1 MTFNQKSYILYI
13 NQQGQD
19 MAIKIDG
26 MKKKVKPSNANFAD
40 EKYTGTEPIWDY
52 DRALTF
58 SNEVFDHHLRQ
69 SFRYYNYYYS
79 TKDLKKYV
87 VAWLRQHEGDSG
99 VHKLDKATIDRYART
114 ADSLT
119 PFTVCALIKANE
131 RGMPLRDS
139 HVEYILDAVKRV
151 LLLKADDEEEEEK
164 KVDTA
169 KPQVKIPTIQDRMNE
184 VAKKHI
190 LYFEMLED
198 ALFAGETVDPK
209 AYEYLVKNLVPQ
221 ALIGK
226 IQAVFEPRIAEVRE
240 ARKGEC
246 EQLKEAYS
254 HMKAADYKRFDA
266 FYDKLFQDLAAYNQ
280 TKKATKKASVRKPPA
295 KEKLVK
301 NLKYLKQDTAL
312 KVVSVNPVDIIGA
325 QVLWVYNVK
334 NRKIGKYV
342 AEDVGGALGVKG
354 TTITG
359 FVENKST
366 QKTLRKPDEQIKAFL
381 SANKVDLRKFLENIK
396 TTEIK
401 LNGRIN
407 ADTILL
413 KVQ

>member
-1 MTFNQKSYILYI
+1 
-13 NQQGQD
+13 

-26 MKKKVKPSNANFAD
+26 MKKKAKVNNINFSD
-40 EKYTGTEPIWDY
+40 EKYTGTEPLWDY

-58 SNEVFDHHLRQ
+58 SNEEFDHHLRK
-69 SFRYYNYYYS
+69 SFAYYNYYYS
-79 TKDLKKYV
+79 AKDLKKYV
-87 VAWLRQHEGDSG
+87 VAWLRQHEGDHG
-99 VHKLDKATIDRYART
+99 VHKLDKATIDRYQRS
-114 ADSLT
+114 ADNLT
-119 PFTVCALIKANE
+119 PFTVCALVKAHE
-131 RGMPLRDS
+131 RGMPLRDQ

-151 LLLKADDEEEEEK
+151 LLLKADDEEEVEK

-169 KPQVKIPTIQDRMNE
+169 KPQVKVPTIQDRMNE

-190 LYFEMLED
+190 LYFEIMED
-198 ALFAGETVDPK
+198 ALFAGEEVDPK

-240 ARKGEC
+240 ARKGDC

-280 TKKATKKASVRKPPA
+280 TKKATKKAAVRKPPQ

-301 NLKYLKQDTAL
+301 NLKFLKQDTNL
-312 KVVSVNPVDIIGA
+312 KVVSINPVDIVGA

-334 NRKIGKYV
+334 NRKLGKYT
-342 AEDVGGALGVKG
+342 AEDQGGALGVKG

-359 FVENKST
+359 FDANKST
-366 QKTLRKPDEQIKAFL
+366 QKTLRKPDDQLKAFL
-381 SANKVDLRKFLENIK
+381 AANKVEARKFVDNIK

-407 ADTILL
+407 ADTVLL
-413 KVQ
+413 KVI

>member
-1 MTFNQKSYILYI
+1 
-13 NQQGQD
+13 
-19 MAIKIDG
+19 MAIKLDG
-26 MKKKVKPSNANFAD
+26 VKKKAKIKNINFSD
-40 EKYTGTEPIWDY
+40 EKYTGTEPKWDY

-58 SNEVFDHHLRQ
+58 SDEEFDHHLRK
-69 SFRYYNYYYS
+69 SFRYYNYYYGP
-79 TKDLKKYV
+79 KDLKKYV

-99 VHKLDKATIDRYART
+99 VHKLDKTTIDLYARS
-114 ADSLT
+114 ADHLT
-119 PFTVCALIKANE
+119 PFTVCALIKAHE
-131 RGMPLRDS
+131 QGMPLRDR

-151 LLLKADDEEEEEK
+151 LLLKADDEEEVK
-164 KVDTA
+164 KVDA
-169 KPQVKIPTIQDRMNE
+169 KPQIRIPTIQDRMNE

-190 LYFEMLED
+190 LYFEILED

-221 ALIGK
+221 ALISK
-226 IQAVFEPRIAEVRE
+226 IQAVFEPRHAEVQE

-254 HMKAADYKRFDA
+254 HMKAADYKRYDA
-266 FYDKLFQDLAAYNQ
+266 FYTSLFQDLAAYNQ
-280 TKKATKKASVRKPPA
+280 TKKATKKAAVRKPPQ

-301 NLKYLKQDTAL
+301 GLKYLKQDTAL
-312 KVVSVNPVDIIGA
+312 KIVSVNPVDIVGA
-325 QVLWVYNVK
+325 EVLWVYNVK
-334 NRKIGKYV
+334 NRKLGKYV
-342 AEDVGGALGVKG
+342 AEAMGGVLGVKG

-359 FVENKST
+359 YDANKST
-366 QKTLRKPDEQIKAFL
+366 QKTLRKPEEQIKQFL
-381 SANKVDLRKFLENIK
+381 AATKVELRKYLENIK

-413 KVQ
+413 KAN

>member
-1 MTFNQKSYILYI
+1 
-13 NQQGQD
+13 

-26 MKKKVKPSNANFAD
+26 MKKKAKVSNINFSD
-40 EKYTGTEPIWDY
+40 EKYTGKEPTWDY

-58 SNEVFDHHLRQ
+58 SNEEFDHHLRQ

-99 VHKLDKATIDRYART
+99 VHKLDKTTIDRYQRS

-119 PFTVCALIKANE
+119 PFTVCALIKAHE
-131 RGMPLRDS
+131 RGMPLRDH

-151 LLLKADDEEEEEK
+151 LLLKADDEEEEVK
-164 KVDTA
+164 KET
-169 KPQVKIPTIQDRMNE
+169 KPEVKVVTIQDRMNE

-190 LYFEMLED
+190 LYFEVLED
-198 ALFAGETVDPK
+198 GLFAGETVDPK
-209 AYEYLVKNLVPQ
+209 AYEYLVKNTVPQ

-226 IQAVFEPRIAEVRE
+226 IQAVFEPRYAELKE
-240 ARKGEC
+240 ARAGEC

-254 HMKAADYKRFDA
+254 HYKAADFKRCEA

-280 TKKATKKASVRKPPA
+280 TKKATKKAAVRKPPQ
-295 KEKLVK
+295 KEKIVK
-301 NLKYLKQDTAL
+301 NLKYLKQDTAM
-312 KVVSVNPVDIIGA
+312 KIVSINPVDIVGA
-325 QVLWVYNVK
+325 EVLWVYNVK
-334 NRKIGKYV
+334 NRKLGKYV
-342 AEDVGGALGVKG
+342 AEDQGGALGVKG

-359 FVENKST
+359 YDANKST
-366 QKTLRKPDEQIKAFL
+366 QKTLRKPEEQIKQFL
-381 SANKVDLRKFLENIK
+381 ASNKVELRKYLENIK

-413 KVQ
+413 KAN

>member
-1 MTFNQKSYILYI
+1 
-13 NQQGQD
+13 

-26 MKKKVKPSNANFAD
+26 MKKKAKVSNINFSD
-40 EKYTGTEPIWDY
+40 EKYTGKEPTWDY

-58 SNEVFDHHLRQ
+58 SNEEFDHHLRN

-87 VAWLRQHEGDSG
+87 VAWLRQHEGDEG
-99 VHKLDKATIDRYART
+99 LHKLDKETIDRYQRS

-119 PFTVCALIKANE
+119 PFTVCALIKAHE
-131 RGMPLRDS
+131 RGMPLRDN

-151 LLLKADDEEEEEK
+151 LLLKADDEEVEEK
-164 KVDTA
+164 KVT
-169 KPQVKIPTIQDRMNE
+169 KVEVKVPTIQDRMNE

-190 LYFEMLED
+190 LYFEILED
-198 ALFAGETVDPK
+198 GLFAGETVDPK
-209 AYEYLVKNLVPQ
+209 AYEYLVKNTVPQ

-226 IQAVFEPRIAEVRE
+226 IQAVFEPRHTEVQE

-254 HMKAADYKRFDA
+254 HMKAADYKRYDA
-266 FYDKLFQDLAAYNQ
+266 FYDKLFADLTAYNQ
-280 TKKATKKASVRKPPA
+280 TKKATKKAAVRKPPA

-301 NLKYLKQDTAL
+301 SLKYLKQDTAM
-312 KVVSVNPVDIIGA
+312 KIVSINPVDIVGA
-325 QVLWVYNVK
+325 EQLWVYNVK

-342 AEDVGGALGVKG
+342 AEDQGGALGVKG

-359 FVENKST
+359 FDANKST
-366 QKTLRKPDEQIKAFL
+366 QKTLRKPEEQVKAFL
-381 SANKVDLRKFLENIK
+381 ASNKVELRKFLENIK

-413 KVQ
+413 KVI